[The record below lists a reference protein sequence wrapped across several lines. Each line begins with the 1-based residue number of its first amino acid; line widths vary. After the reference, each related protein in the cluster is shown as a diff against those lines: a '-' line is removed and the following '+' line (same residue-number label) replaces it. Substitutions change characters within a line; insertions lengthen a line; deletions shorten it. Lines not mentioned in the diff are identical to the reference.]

1 MWLQPGSWLSGPWWL
16 VAAMRPTVSLWWWF
30 AHGWNISKRTRI
42 LRTREHCRLGWLV
55 VVCVGVRGGTLLG
68 CRSTSSAP
76 WWVLV
81 VGSSWNI
88 IEVRGLWVVGGV
100 GGLLFVNYIV
110 DVSIFERRAFYDR
123 YLVTGSL
130 LWGSGGGCGG
140 GCVVCIFDDYLCC
153 VAYKLLRAHGGCLGI
168 RS

>member
-1 MWLQPGSWLSGPWWL
+1 MFLGG
-16 VAAMRPTVSLWWWF
+16 VWWW
-30 AHGWNISKRTRI
+30 
-42 LRTREHCRLGWLV
+42 C
-55 VVCVGVRGGTLLG
+55 GGTLLG

-110 DVSIFERRAFYDR
+110 DASIFERRAWMTSLGL
-123 YLVTGSL
+123 LV
-130 LWGSGGGCGG
+130 CG
-140 GCVVCIFDDYLCC
+140 VYF
-153 VAYKLLRAHGGCLGI
+153 
-168 RS
+168 